1 MKSKLFLA
9 ATLLL
14 TVLTGQNYA
23 HGSSAQTSHA
33 LLQVVWDL
41 GVFDKTQANIER
53 SIGNDP
59 LSLIE
64 LPTVTNWIKGL
75 TGPGM
80 TEVAMV
86 IPLWFVK
93 DTFSGIRFGANLSV
107 WCDHGSL
114 YQDTIQVLELKEAE
128 GNAVVE
134 WAFDGEPF
142 VESVWA
148 QKSNF
153 IVPPDN
159 FPHDT
164 FVKRLA
170 NARFLV
176 LKVKGHAGLDDRL
189 SSKVR
194 PANTAIVPVSL
205 TGENS
210 DLLELIQ
217 NCSHQP

>member
-1 MKSKLFLA
+1 MKYKLYLA
-9 ATLLL
+9 IILLL
-14 TVLTGQNYA
+14 PVLTGQNYA
-23 HGSSAQTSHA
+23 HSSSDPTSRT

-64 LPTVTNWIKGL
+64 LPSVTNWTKGL
-75 TGPGM
+75 TGQGM
-80 TEVAMV
+80 TEVAMT
-86 IPLWFVK
+86 IPMWFVK
-93 DTFSGIRFGANLSV
+93 DTFSGIRFGAWLSV

-114 YQDTIQVLELKEAE
+114 YQDTIQVQELKGAE
-128 GNAVVE
+128 GNATVE

-142 VESVWA
+142 VESVWT
-148 QKSNF
+148 QKSNL
-153 IVPPDN
+153 IVPSDN

-164 FVKRLA
+164 FVRRLA

-176 LKVKGHAGLDDRL
+176 LKVKGHAGLDNRL

-205 TGENS
+205 AGENS

-217 NCSHQP
+217 NCSHQL